1 MLTQD
6 HIWKVVEDHI
16 ENTGLASHQI
26 SSFDE
31 FINTGISRIF
41 LEEPGITVDKRSDL
55 IYSVSF
61 KDPYIPEPK
70 VIEDDRSTRDDIY
83 PCECRQRNL
92 TYQSPLFVDVE
103 VTTQDILVP
112 ATDTV
117 ERVLAAPEI
126 TIHRRVLIAWIPI
139 MLRSS
144 KCRLS
149 SCSQDE
155 RVANGEDYYDQGGY
169 FIIRGTSS
177 SNERVLISQTRD
189 VYNVVSVRPGKIDK
203 KIKLL
208 AEVRSMSEETG
219 HSVLIKGIIGTD
231 ERTLSFILPYIKE
244 PIPMGV
250 VFKALGISTIE
261 ALRECVGLYT
271 EEAGR
276 LLNSIIRDGF
286 RTQVETREDAIAYV
300 GQYGMHNM
308 KDVDR
313 PSYAWQVI
321 ESELF
326 PHLGVSA
333 TLKEKILFLGHIV
346 NKLISTYLGH
356 RETDDRDDY
365 RRKRVEPAGTL
376 IGDLFRTLWKTLMN
390 NLDAAI
396 TKKRQVP
403 DVIAEIHRSTFIT
416 AQLARCFPAGTPISL
431 ANGTSIPIEQLSESG
446 GELVKGWNGSGFTST
461 RQTGLIHQGQ
471 RETVR
476 LTFEDG
482 RTLVCTPD
490 HQILTADGKWVAAEK
505 LPLGS
510 RVTAGVDSPLDQIS
524 HDEAGWELI
533 TEDRDFTLIPGTERE
548 TTLAFVRIL
557 GLVMSD
563 GSLSSSLKD
572 GGWAYVGSFV
582 DVQSCIRDY
591 EMITGKTPKVYDRYQ
606 EGWGHTF
613 AIRLRI
619 ELTNLISTLN
629 GVNTGKKVT
638 TNRTLPAFLLESN
651 CPKAVTREFLAGL
664 FGGDGHCPRLDVR
677 EGQRTCITSVA
688 FSWSAKREFLGSL
701 KETME
706 DLGRLLDR
714 VGVPNCHING
724 PYHQGDGTWSYRLH
738 TQSSTAFAN
747 NVGFRYCVHKEY
759 KLALATSYWRME
771 ENIKRQHDSVVV
783 RTNELRDSGKC
794 LNSRG
799 AKSIR
804 IALEQAREEL
814 ADQEHVLNEYYS
826 LSSERDVIKRR
837 EKGRSITLEYLQTK
851 FGVPDAVDYMR
862 EAGAEDWFNGK
873 YVCDRNAKELPY
885 FTIRLVDIRADK
897 PQLVYDIGVETNH
910 SFLASGVGAH
920 NCFQTGNW
928 GLQKTGSYIR
938 VGVSQILSRFYGG
951 SISHLRRIMVPAGK
965 ESKSKEIRQLTAS
978 QEMFICPAEC
988 FDPSTP
994 ILMWNGSTRAAKD
1007 VAVGDILIDDAGL
1020 PTRVRSTISGIA
1032 PMYDVIQKK
1041 KNSLDY
1047 TVTSNHIL
1055 TLKVKKH
1062 KEIMAN
1068 RGGFEAQWFDLESR
1082 QYKYKEFNTQ
1092 ADGKA
1097 FLTTISDNDVL
1108 DITICDY
1115 FDLPKDIRKE
1125 LFGFHCDRIEW
1136 PSQEVKL
1143 DPYILGVWLGGGFS
1157 STIKGRVAPNRT
1169 EEPPLEKVLR
1179 EYNLV
1184 DNKHIPDEYIV
1195 NNRETR
1201 LAVLAGLI
1209 DSDGNVCVN
1218 GHEVGIRQGPK
1229 NTRIVMDA
1237 LRLARSLG
1245 FSCHCTHTDGD
1256 KKFSTYTDLII
1267 TGEFLHEIP
1276 TVLPL
1281 KKLHPFTDQHA
1292 HARCTLTPIEV
1303 IKKGLGP
1310 FVGWQLEGNGRFLLD
1325 DCTVVHNTPEGQSVG
1340 IVLNLALL
1348 TRISTRIPTVLVK
1361 QAVENIE
1368 SLILTNDL
1376 DQSNNLVKVF
1386 VNGALL
1392 GFVEN
1397 TEEFIREFKARRKVQ
1412 DIPRDVSIA
1421 FDDFDEEILI
1431 YSDEGR
1437 LLRPV
1442 FPIVGDKL
1450 LATVDMGTSW
1460 EELVIKGA
1468 IVYVDNSEANTST
1481 FVFTQEEIGMFH
1493 ADFCE
1498 IVPVGIMGAV
1508 ASTLP
1513 FPDHTPSPRVC
1524 YSASMAKQ
1532 VMGCFAL
1539 SARVRCDTVVHS
1551 LDYPQK
1557 PIVSTKPADFMHFND
1572 MPQGVNAIVA
1582 IACYGGS
1589 NQEDSVIMNQSA
1601 IERGLFTANTFRCH
1615 TEEDKRPGTF
1625 VLFQIGLCPMNKRK
1639 KDLNYS
1645 LLDDTGVIRKRLERV
1660 ETVVDTHGV
1669 EHHRTIRDL
1678 VYVNKGDVII
1688 GKTLTKTDKS
1698 TNVSTTTDCSVAIKA
1713 GEEGW
1718 IDRIFES
1725 TTPNGYRMVKVVIRT
1740 PKPPEVGDKMAARSA
1755 QKGTIG
1761 SVMKQEDMPFTRE
1774 GIVPDII
1781 MNPHA
1786 IPSRMTINQL
1796 LECVLGKSCCY
1807 SSTLGDATAFEHG
1820 PNIAEEICQK
1830 LEDVLETKKD
1840 KALSVMAEMSVLNY
1854 SSFDQRYGTEYMT
1867 NGMSGEMFETQIFI
1881 GPTFYQRLKHLVS
1894 EKLHSRKSGPVTT
1907 LTRQPLEGRSR
1918 GGGLRFGEM
1927 ERDCF
1932 TGETMITLSSG
1943 LSIQIKDMDSSN
1955 HEVLGFDSQTS
1966 GLIPSQ
1972 QSQFLCKGEKQCVRL
1987 TFSDGRTQV
1996 CTPTHKL
2003 LTKNDTWLEASK
2015 TLGVDLRTSFRGV
2028 SVDIKREI
2036 QPDNDWSLEVGS
2048 YKFDIRDNT
2057 EYTRAMSYA
2066 RIVGYI
2072 MADGHIPQEG
2082 STMSTAIIYLGHM
2095 IDVQQ
2100 VLLDIQTVNGS
2111 DIQRNWRT
2119 ARNLYTI
2126 NLPPALTDALV
2137 KTQGLVRGRKVT
2149 QPSCIPEFI
2158 LDKRCPPL
2166 IVREF
2171 LGGLFG
2177 GDGHTCVLTM
2187 HRGRRDVVT
2196 SVAFSQSKTA
2206 EHLESLKLML
2216 NQIKTLL
2223 HSLGVTNVTI
2233 RSPKENTSSKNRTCE
2248 APGQDKIFEQLLH
2261 IHLEDL
2267 PAFATNVGFR
2277 YCCHKTQRLEAA
2289 VSYINFKR
2297 NVLRQRKIIIQSVHT
2312 AVGTRSRIATRSM
2325 EDARQTAIAI
2335 LESTETL
2342 IYPSAIPSGD
2352 SLKRAL
2358 KSTSKPTGLGKEFP
2372 IAEEFMRS
2380 IGALDYFNGYG
2391 VTRDTT
2397 SIPTTHHRVI
2407 DIRPVGEH
2415 TVYDI
2420 EVAETH
2426 SFLANGVVAH
2436 NCIIGHGSAYLL
2448 KDRLL
2453 DQSDPYQIVI
2463 CKDCGNYATTQTSC
2477 KGCNSDNVQRVSSS
2491 FAWKLLTQE
2500 LGAMHIKMR
2509 HEAEILPY

>member
-1 MLTQD
+1 MLTQENIWELLKD
-6 HIWKVVEDHI
+6 HVDK
-16 ENTGLASHQI
+16 TGLASHQI
-26 SSFDE
+26 DSFNE
-31 FINTGISRIF
+31 FINTGISRI
-41 LEEPGITVDKRSDL
+41 LCEEPGIKVDKRTDL
-55 IYSVSF
+55 IYYVSF
-61 KDPYIPEPK
+61 EHPYIPEPR
-70 VIEDDRSTRDDIY
+70 VIEDDRTTRDTIY

-92 TYQSPLFVDVE
+92 SYQSPLFVDVK
-103 VTTQDILVP
+103 VTTQNIITP
-112 ATDTV
+112 ATDTT
-117 ERVLAAPEI
+117 ERVLGVAES
-126 TIHRRVLIAWIPI
+126 TIHRRILIAWLPI

-149 SCSQDE
+149 NLQDE
-155 RVANGEDYYDQGGY
+155 RVAKGEDYYDQGGY

-189 VYNVVSVRPGKIDK
+189 IYNVVAVRPGKVDK
-203 KIKLL
+203 KIKMF

-219 HSVLIKGIIGTD
+219 HSVLIKAILGID
-231 ERTLSFILPYIKE
+231 ERTLSFVLPYIKE
-244 PIPMGV
+244 PVPMGV

-261 ALRECVGLYT
+261 TLQECVGIYT
-271 EEAGR
+271 EEARR

-313 PSYAWQVI
+313 PAYAWQII

-346 NKLISTYLGH
+346 KKLISTYLGH

-376 IGDLFRTLWKTLMN
+376 IADLFRTLWKTLLS
-390 NLDAAI
+390 NLDVAL

-403 DVIAEIHRSTFIT
+403 DVIAELHRSTFIT
-416 AQLARCFPAGTPISL
+416 TQLAR
-431 ANGTSIPIEQLSESG
+431 N
-446 GELVKGWNGSGFTST
+446 
-461 RQTGLIHQGQ
+461 
-471 RETVR
+471 
-476 LTFEDG
+476 
-482 RTLVCTPD
+482 
-490 HQILTADGKWVAAEK
+490 
-505 LPLGS
+505 
-510 RVTAGVDSPLDQIS
+510 
-524 HDEAGWELI
+524 
-533 TEDRDFTLIPGTERE
+533 
-548 TTLAFVRIL
+548 
-557 GLVMSD
+557 
-563 GSLSSSLKD
+563 
-572 GGWAYVGSFV
+572 
-582 DVQSCIRDY
+582 
-591 EMITGKTPKVYDRYQ
+591 
-606 EGWGHTF
+606 
-613 AIRLRI
+613 
-619 ELTNLISTLN
+619 
-629 GVNTGKKVT
+629 
-638 TNRTLPAFLLESN
+638 
-651 CPKAVTREFLAGL
+651 
-664 FGGDGHCPRLDVR
+664 FG
-677 EGQRTCITSVA
+677 
-688 FSWSAKREFLGSL
+688 
-701 KETME
+701 
-706 DLGRLLDR
+706 
-714 VGVPNCHING
+714 
-724 PYHQGDGTWSYRLH
+724 
-738 TQSSTAFAN
+738 
-747 NVGFRYCVHKEY
+747 
-759 KLALATSYWRME
+759 
-771 ENIKRQHDSVVV
+771 
-783 RTNELRDSGKC
+783 
-794 LNSRG
+794 
-799 AKSIR
+799 
-804 IALEQAREEL
+804 
-814 ADQEHVLNEYYS
+814 
-826 LSSERDVIKRR
+826 
-837 EKGRSITLEYLQTK
+837 
-851 FGVPDAVDYMR
+851 
-862 EAGAEDWFNGK
+862 
-873 YVCDRNAKELPY
+873 
-885 FTIRLVDIRADK
+885 
-897 PQLVYDIGVETNH
+897 
-910 SFLASGVGAH
+910 
-920 NCFQTGNW
+920 TGNW
-928 GLQKTGSYIR
+928 GVQKTGAYIR

-951 SISHLRRIMVPAGK
+951 TISHLRRIMVPAGK
-965 ESKSKEIRQLTAS
+965 ESKSKDIRQLTAS

-988 FDPSTP
+988 FDPDTP
-994 ILMWNGSTRAAKD
+994 ILMWDGSTRAAKD
-1007 VAVGDILIDDAGL
+1007 VAVGDILIDDTGL

-1032 PMYDVIQKK
+1032 PMYDIIQKK
-1041 KNSLDY
+1041 PNSLDY

-1055 TLKVKKH
+1055 TLKAGSH
-1062 KEIMAN
+1062 KTTMTI
-1068 RGGFEAQWFDLESR
+1068 RGGFEVQWFDLENR
-1082 QYKYKEFNTQ
+1082 RYRYNWFKTQ
-1092 ADGKA
+1092 EDGRV
-1097 FLTTISDNDVL
+1097 FLTTISDDDIL
-1108 DITICDY
+1108 DITIRDY
-1115 FDLPKDIRKE
+1115 LNLPKGVRDD
-1125 LFGFHCDRIEW
+1125 LHGFHCDKIDW

-1143 DPYILGVWLGGGFS
+1143 DPYILGMWLGDGIGTTFAS
-1157 STIKGRVAPNRT
+1157 PDPELIEVWKAWDVSNRT
-1169 EEPPLEKVLR
+1169 EQYTLKSALT
-1179 EYNLV
+1179 EYDLFH
-1184 DNKHIPDEYIV
+1184 NKHIPQKYIV
-1195 NNRETR
+1195 NDRDTR
-1201 LAVLAGLI
+1201 LAILAGLI
-1209 DSDGNVCVN
+1209 DTDGIVRANEHKIIIC
-1218 GHEVGIRQGPK
+1218 QGPN

-1245 FSCHCTHTDGD
+1245 FSCSI
-1256 KKFSTYTDLII
+1256 STGKRKLTI

-1276 TVLPL
+1276 TVLPRN
-1281 KKLHPFTDQHA
+1281 KLYPEHPNI
-1292 HARCTLTPIEV
+1292 RCVTPIEV
-1303 IKKGLGP
+1303 IEKGLGP

-1361 QAVENIE
+1361 QAVEQIE
-1368 SLILTNDL
+1368 CLILTNDL

-1386 VNGALL
+1386 VNGSLV
-1392 GFVEN
+1392 GFVED

-1412 DIPRDVSIA
+1412 DIPRDVSVS

-1442 FPIVGDKL
+1442 FPIVGDEI

-1460 EELVIKGA
+1460 DELVIKGA

-1481 FVFTQEEIGMFH
+1481 FVYTQKEIGTFP

-1498 IVPVGIMGAV
+1498 IVPVGIMGAI

-1557 PIVSTKPADFMHFND
+1557 PIVSTKTADLMHFND

-1582 IACYGGS
+1582 IACYGGW

-1601 IERGLFTANTFRCH
+1601 IDRGLFTANTFRCH

-1625 VLFQIGLCPMNKRK
+1625 VLFQIGLCPVIKRK

-1645 LLDDTGVIRKRLERV
+1645 LLDETGVIRKRLERV
-1660 ETVVDTHGV
+1660 ETRTDKNGV
-1669 EHHRTIRDL
+1669 ETSCTIRDL
-1678 VYVNKGDVII
+1678 VYVRKGDVII

-1725 TTPNGYRMVKVVIRT
+1725 TTPNGYRMIKVVIRT

-1761 SVMKQEDMPFTRE
+1761 LVMRQEDLPFTRE

-1796 LECVLGKSCCY
+1796 LECVLGKSCCH
-1807 SSTLGDATAFEHG
+1807 SGTLGDATAFEHG

-1840 KALSVMAEMSVLNY
+1840 KALSVMAEMSDLQY
-1854 SSFDQRYGTEYMT
+1854 STIDERYGNEYMI
-1867 NGMSGEMFETQIFI
+1867 NGMTGEMFEAQIFI

-1894 EKLHSRKSGPVTT
+1894 DKIHARKGGAVTT

-1932 TGETMITLSSG
+1932 TGETMITLASG
-1943 LSIQIKDMDSSN
+1943 LSMQIKDMGSCN
-1955 HEVLGFDSQTS
+1955 HEVLGFDSQTT

-1972 QSQFLCKGEKQCVRL
+1972 QSQFLCKGERDCVRL

-1996 CTPTHKL
+1996 CTPSHKL
-2003 LTKNDTWLEASK
+2003 LTKDDTWLEAGE

-2028 SVDIKREI
+2028 SVDVKREI
-2036 QPDNDWSLEVGS
+2036 QPDNDWSLDVGS
-2048 YKFDIRDNT
+2048 YQFNIRDKT
-2057 EYTRAMSYA
+2057 EYLRAMSYA

-2072 MADGHIPQEG
+2072 MTDGHIPPEG

-2100 VLLDIQTVNGS
+2100 VLLDIQTVTGS
-2111 DIQRNWRT
+2111 DIKRNWRNT
-2119 ARNLYTI
+2119 RNLYTI
-2126 NLPPALTDALV
+2126 NLPPALTNALV
-2137 KTQGLVRGRKVT
+2137 QTQGLVRGKKVI

-2158 LDKRCPPL
+2158 LDKLCPSL

-2177 GDGHTCVLTM
+2177 GDGHTCVLAM
-2187 HRGRRDVVT
+2187 HRGRRDIVT
-2196 SVAFSQSKTA
+2196 SVAFSQSKTV
-2206 EHLESLKLML
+2206 EHLGSLQLML
-2216 NQIKTLL
+2216 DQIKTLL
-2223 HSLGVTNVTI
+2223 YSLGVTNVAI
-2233 RSPKENTSSKNRTCE
+2233 RSPKETTSSKNRHSE
-2248 APGQDKIFEQLLH
+2248 HASKDKIFEQLLH

-2277 YCCHKTQRLEAA
+2277 YCCHKTQRLEAGA
-2289 VSYINFKR
+2289 SYINFKR
-2297 NVLRQRKIIIQSVHT
+2297 NVLRQRENIIQSVHT
-2312 AVGTRSRIATRSM
+2312 AVGTRSRTATSSM
-2325 EDARQTAIAI
+2325 EDARQTAIEN
-2335 LESTETL
+2335 LESTEPL
-2342 IYPSAIPSGD
+2342 ICTSAIPSGD
-2352 SLKRAL
+2352 RLKRAL
-2358 KSTSKPTGLGKEFP
+2358 KSSSKPTALGKEFP

-2380 IGALDYFNGYG
+2380 IGALDYFSSYG
-2391 VTRDTT
+2391 VSRDTT

-2407 DIRPVGEH
+2407 DIRPVGPH

-2463 CKDCGNYATTQTSC
+2463 CNDCGNYATTQTSC
-2477 KGCNSDNVQRVSSS
+2477 KGCNSDNVQRVSTS
-2491 FAWKLLTQE
+2491 FAFKLLELE
-2500 LGAMHIKMR
+2500 LGAMHIKIK
-2509 HEAEILPY
+2509 HKAEILRN

>member
-6 HIWKVVEDHI
+6 HIWSLVEDHVQ
-16 ENTGLASHQI
+16 NTGLASHQI
-26 SSFDE
+26 DSFNE
-31 FINTGISRIF
+31 FINTGISRI
-41 LEEPGITVDKRSDL
+41 LCEEPGIKVDKRPDL

-61 KDPYIPEPK
+61 KDPYIPEPR
-70 VIEDDRSTRDDIY
+70 VIEDDRSTRDNIY
-83 PCECRQRNL
+83 PFECRQRNL
-92 TYQSPLFVDVE
+92 SYQSPLFVDVE
-103 VTTQDILVP
+103 VTTQDITMP
-112 ATDTV
+112 ATDTA
-117 ERVLAAPEI
+117 ERVLAPPES
-126 TIHRRVLIAWIPI
+126 TIHRRVLIAWLPI

-149 SCSQDE
+149 NLQDE
-155 RVANGEDYYDQGGY
+155 RVAKGEDYYDQGGY

-189 VYNVVSVRPGKIDK
+189 IYNVVAVRPGKADK
-203 KIKLL
+203 KIKLF
-208 AEVRSMSEETG
+208 AEIRSMSEETG
-219 HSVLIKGIIGTD
+219 HSVLIKAILGLD
-231 ERTLSFILPYIKE
+231 ERTLSFVLPYIKE

-250 VFKALGISTIE
+250 VFKALGISTVE
-261 ALRECVGLYT
+261 ALQECVGIYT
-271 EEAGR
+271 EESRR

-313 PSYAWQVI
+313 PAYAWQII

-376 IGDLFRTLWKTLMN
+376 IGDLFRTLWKTLLS
-390 NLDAAI
+390 NLDVAL

-403 DVIAEIHRSTFIT
+403 DVIAELHRSTFIT
-416 AQLARCFPAGTPISL
+416 TQLAR
-431 ANGTSIPIEQLSESG
+431 N
-446 GELVKGWNGSGFTST
+446 
-461 RQTGLIHQGQ
+461 
-471 RETVR
+471 
-476 LTFEDG
+476 
-482 RTLVCTPD
+482 
-490 HQILTADGKWVAAEK
+490 
-505 LPLGS
+505 
-510 RVTAGVDSPLDQIS
+510 
-524 HDEAGWELI
+524 
-533 TEDRDFTLIPGTERE
+533 
-548 TTLAFVRIL
+548 
-557 GLVMSD
+557 
-563 GSLSSSLKD
+563 
-572 GGWAYVGSFV
+572 
-582 DVQSCIRDY
+582 
-591 EMITGKTPKVYDRYQ
+591 
-606 EGWGHTF
+606 
-613 AIRLRI
+613 
-619 ELTNLISTLN
+619 
-629 GVNTGKKVT
+629 
-638 TNRTLPAFLLESN
+638 
-651 CPKAVTREFLAGL
+651 
-664 FGGDGHCPRLDVR
+664 FG
-677 EGQRTCITSVA
+677 
-688 FSWSAKREFLGSL
+688 
-701 KETME
+701 
-706 DLGRLLDR
+706 
-714 VGVPNCHING
+714 
-724 PYHQGDGTWSYRLH
+724 
-738 TQSSTAFAN
+738 
-747 NVGFRYCVHKEY
+747 
-759 KLALATSYWRME
+759 
-771 ENIKRQHDSVVV
+771 
-783 RTNELRDSGKC
+783 
-794 LNSRG
+794 
-799 AKSIR
+799 
-804 IALEQAREEL
+804 
-814 ADQEHVLNEYYS
+814 
-826 LSSERDVIKRR
+826 
-837 EKGRSITLEYLQTK
+837 
-851 FGVPDAVDYMR
+851 
-862 EAGAEDWFNGK
+862 
-873 YVCDRNAKELPY
+873 
-885 FTIRLVDIRADK
+885 
-897 PQLVYDIGVETNH
+897 
-910 SFLASGVGAH
+910 
-920 NCFQTGNW
+920 TGNW
-928 GLQKTGSYIR
+928 GVQKTGAYIR

-951 SISHLRRIMVPAGK
+951 TISHLRRIMVPAGK
-965 ESKSKEIRQLTAS
+965 ESKSKDIRQLTAS

-988 FDPSTP
+988 FDPATP
-994 ILMWNGSTRAAKD
+994 ILMWDGSTRAAKD
-1007 VAVGDILIDDAGL
+1007 VVVGDILIDDTGL
-1020 PTRVRSTISGIA
+1020 PTRVRSTVSGIA

-1041 KNSLDY
+1041 RNSIDY

-1055 TLKVKKH
+1055 TLKVKNH
-1062 KEIMAN
+1062 KKIRSK
-1068 RGGFEAQWFDLESR
+1068 RGGFEVMWFDLEKHR
-1082 QYKYKEFNTQ
+1082 YKYKGFKTKEDGTEFL
-1092 ADGKA
+1092 A
-1097 FLTTISDNDVL
+1097 TISDDNVI
-1108 DITICDY
+1108 DITISDY
-1115 FDLPKDIRKE
+1115 LDLPKGVRDE
-1125 LFGFHCDRIEW
+1125 LYGFHCDGIEW

-1143 DPYILGVWLGGGFS
+1143 DPYIMGMWLGDGLSSGFGFTSADQELVDVWTTWGETNDATVKHYDNRKYDYGIS
-1157 STIKGRVAPNRT
+1157 STINNTQGGITPNRT
-1169 EEPPLEKVLR
+1169 EKPPLKKLLM
-1179 EYNLV
+1179 EYDLIN
-1184 DNKHIPDEYIV
+1184 NKHIPDEYIV
-1195 NNRETR
+1195 NDRETR

-1209 DSDGNVCVN
+1209 DTDGSVCAN
-1218 GHEVGIRQGPK
+1218 GHEIRISQGPK

-1237 LRLARSLG
+1237 LRLAQSLG
-1245 FSCHCTHTDGD
+1245 FSCHISTHTDGE
-1256 KKFSTYTDLII
+1256 KRFSTYTELAI

-1276 TVLPL
+1276 TVLPK
-1281 KKLHPFTDQHA
+1281 KKLYPFTEQYA
-1292 HARCTLTPIEV
+1292 LNRAGVFLQTPIEV
-1303 IKKGLGP
+1303 VEKGLGP
-1310 FVGWQLEGNGRFLLD
+1310 FVGWQLEGNGRFLLN

-1361 QAVENIE
+1361 EAVEHIE
-1368 SLILTNDL
+1368 CLILTNDL
-1376 DQSNNLVKVF
+1376 EQSNNLVKVF
-1386 VNGALL
+1386 VNGALV
-1392 GFVEN
+1392 GFVEDP
-1397 TEEFIREFKARRKVQ
+1397 EEFIREFKARRKVQ
-1412 DIPRDVSIA
+1412 DIPRDVSVS
-1421 FDDFDEEILI
+1421 FDNFDEEILI

-1442 FPIVGDKL
+1442 FPIVGDEL

-1460 EELVIKGA
+1460 DELVIKGA

-1481 FVFTQEEIGMFH
+1481 FVFTQKEIGTFP

-1498 IVPVGIMGAV
+1498 IVPVGIMGAI

-1539 SARVRCDTVVHS
+1539 SARVRCDTVVHN

-1557 PIVSTKPADFMHFND
+1557 PIVSTKTADLMHFND

-1582 IACYGGS
+1582 IACYGGY

-1601 IERGLFTANTFRCH
+1601 IDRGLFTANTFRCH

-1625 VLFQIGLCPMNKRK
+1625 VLFQIGLCPMSKRK

-1645 LLDDTGVIRKRLERV
+1645 LLDETGVIRKRLERV
-1660 ETVVDTHGV
+1660 ETRTDKNGV
-1669 EHHRTIRDL
+1669 ETSCTIRDL
-1678 VYVNKGDVII
+1678 VYVRKGDVII

-1725 TTPNGYRMVKVVIRT
+1725 ITPNGYRMVKVVIRT

-1761 SVMKQEDMPFTRE
+1761 LVMRQEDLPFTRE

-1796 LECVLGKSCCY
+1796 LECVLGKSCCH
-1807 SSTLGDATAFEHG
+1807 SGTLGDATAFEHG

-1840 KALSVMAEMSVLNY
+1840 KALSVMAEMSALQY
-1854 SSFDQRYGTEYMT
+1854 STVDQRYGTEYMI
-1867 NGMSGEMFETQIFI
+1867 NGMSGEMFEAQIFI

-1894 EKLHSRKSGPVTT
+1894 DKIHSRKGGAVTT

-1932 TGETMITLSSG
+1932 TGETMITLASG
-1943 LSIQIKDMDSSN
+1943 LSMQIKDMDSCN
-1955 HEVLGFDSQTS
+1955 HEVLGFDPQTT

-1972 QSQFLCKGEKQCVRL
+1972 QSQFLCKGERECVRL

-1996 CTPTHKL
+1996 CTPSHKL
-2003 LTKNDTWLEASK
+2003 LTKDDTWLEAGE

-2028 SVDIKREI
+2028 SVDVKREI
-2036 QPDNDWSLEVGS
+2036 QPDNEWSLDVGS
-2048 YKFDIRDNT
+2048 YQFNIRDKT
-2057 EYTRAMSYA
+2057 EYLRAMSYA

-2072 MADGHIPQEG
+2072 MADGHIPPEG

-2100 VLLDIQTVNGS
+2100 VLLDIQTVTGS
-2111 DIQRNWRT
+2111 DIKRNWRNT
-2119 ARNLYTI
+2119 RNLYTI
-2126 NLPPALTDALV
+2126 NLPPALTNALV
-2137 KTQGLVRGRKVT
+2137 QTQGLVRGKKVI

-2158 LDKRCPPL
+2158 LDKLCPSL

-2177 GDGHTCVLTM
+2177 GDGHTCVLAM
-2187 HRGRRDVVT
+2187 HRGRRDIVT
-2196 SVAFSQSKTA
+2196 SVAFSQSKTV
-2206 EHLESLKLML
+2206 EHLGSLQLML
-2216 NQIKTLL
+2216 DQIKTLL
-2223 HSLGVTNVTI
+2223 YSLGVTNVAI
-2233 RSPKENTSSKNRTCE
+2233 RSPKETTSSKNRHSE
-2248 APGQDKIFEQLLH
+2248 DASKDKIFEQLLH

-2277 YCCHKTQRLEAA
+2277 YCCHKTQRLEAGA
-2289 VSYINFKR
+2289 SYINFKR
-2297 NVLRQRKIIIQSVHT
+2297 NVLRQRESIIQSVHT
-2312 AVGTRSRIATRSM
+2312 AVGTRSRIATSSM
-2325 EDARQTAIAI
+2325 EDARQKAIEN
-2335 LESTETL
+2335 LESTEPL
-2342 IYPSAIPSGD
+2342 IYTSAIPSGD
-2352 SLKRAL
+2352 RLKRAL
-2358 KSTSKPTGLGKEFP
+2358 KSSSKPTSLGKEFP

-2380 IGALDYFNGYG
+2380 IGALDYFSSYG
-2391 VTRDTT
+2391 VSRDTT

-2407 DIRPVGEH
+2407 DIRPVGAH

-2477 KGCNSDNVQRVSSS
+2477 KGCNSDNVQRVSTS
-2491 FAWKLLTQE
+2491 FAFKLLELE
-2500 LGAMHIKMR
+2500 LGAMHIKIQ
-2509 HEAEILPY
+2509 HKAEILPK